1 MQNLLYSTRAI
12 KPVNPP
18 FTFDS
23 LPRGFDKGV
32 WTNEKQSTA
41 ASDATVFQA
50 TVGELSS
57 EKGYRKGSFDS
68 VNNAHR

>member
-32 WTNEKQSTA
+32 WTSEKQSVQTL
-41 ASDATVFQA
+41 
-50 TVGELSS
+50 LSKAKQE
-57 EKGYRKGSFDS
+57 EKRDEK
-68 VNNAHR
+68 